1 MNLEEIEKYYEQNK
15 EIVDYINKTY
25 NSENTIVII
34 DMLHDKHK
42 VIKEFFDPI
51 RLFMSFC
58 DQYQGF
64 SGQLPLVIFNLNP
77 EFRIF
82 ANLDRK
88 VISLNS
94 GVISILQSIFHS
106 IMSNPRVFPEIG
118 NSSLEQLSEGKI
130 EYIPSFSWQLDLDKR
145 TPVCEE
151 RKIYA
156 NFLVDTAINFI
167 FAHEISHIRRNHIVK
182 VSSQAVLSEKDNY
195 ERYSDREKVEIDA
208 DLTACSLISTY
219 LNYAKTNFNSNH
231 NYKTIFESEEKII
244 KSLLFSSS
252 ILMFLLMK
260 DWSWKSSSKRNYP
273 PPSAREILL
282 LTQLGVSIEHI
293 FGLPRMTVEKY
304 LSETL
309 EISNMAITEISENV
323 IFEIRKKQF
332 TDFAS
337 ELRNYISEIYS
348 MREALEQELG
358 DENFYRN
365 VL

>member
-167 FAHEISHIRRNHIVK
+167 FAHEIIW
-182 VSSQAVLSEKDNY
+182 VSA
-195 ERYSDREKVEIDA
+195 A
-208 DLTACSLISTY
+208 
-219 LNYAKTNFNSNH
+219 
-231 NYKTIFESEEKII
+231 
-244 KSLLFSSS
+244 
-252 ILMFLLMK
+252 
-260 DWSWKSSSKRNYP
+260 
-273 PPSAREILL
+273 
-282 LTQLGVSIEHI
+282 
-293 FGLPRMTVEKY
+293 
-304 LSETL
+304 
-309 EISNMAITEISENV
+309 
-323 IFEIRKKQF
+323 
-332 TDFAS
+332 
-337 ELRNYISEIYS
+337 
-348 MREALEQELG
+348 
-358 DENFYRN
+358 
-365 VL
+365 